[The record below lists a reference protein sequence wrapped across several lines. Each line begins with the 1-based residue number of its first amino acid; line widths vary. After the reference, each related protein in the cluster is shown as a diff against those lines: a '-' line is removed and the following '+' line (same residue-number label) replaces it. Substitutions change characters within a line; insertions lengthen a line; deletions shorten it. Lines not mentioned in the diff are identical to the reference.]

1 MQDLEVVISGLLPV
15 PRASESRN
23 RRIRQM
29 NAWLESWC
37 RGQGF
42 RFLDHWDLFWGRGD
56 LFKRDGSHL
65 NWRGTNILAGR
76 FA

>member
-1 MQDLEVVISGLLPV
+1 M
-15 PRASESRN
+15 PRATESRN
-23 RRIRQM
+23 RKIRQM

-56 LFKRDGSHL
+56 LFKKDRLHAKLQKNLKRNACSEEDCKS
-65 NWRGTNILAGR
+65 
-76 FA
+76 